1 MNQTQTLLSEQFLS
15 GTLLSDNA
23 KLVFL
28 TGISLDQFY
37 KNDSHITDDISKLID
52 GLKEKLTQVEVSVLE
67 AIDEA
72 FQYAAMTNEETF
84 PKREPIMYYFGCC
97 DEQGTPEDS
106 ETIPQIEHI
115 CTDKQV
121 DKVTQSEPEKQS
133 TVKQVNLSVQ
143 KPNDNID
150 KLFDDMT
157 KSKDESN
164 SSKLTDEYIDNLFNI
179 ETVPKDNVPKETE
192 SQQSRWNKLFDD
204 I

>member
-15 GTLLSDNA
+15 GTFLSDEA

-28 TGISLDQFY
+28 AGISLDQFY
-37 KNDSHITDDISKLID
+37 DNNSHITDDLTDLIYKF
-52 GLKEKLTQVEVSVLE
+52 KENLNPVEVSVLRYVEE
-67 AIDEA
+67 AYSTAHSQD
-72 FQYAAMTNEETF
+72 EETF

-115 CTDKQV
+115 STDKQV
-121 DKVTQSEPEKQS
+121 DKVTQSEQEKQS
-133 TVKQVNLSVQ
+133 TEKQVNLSVQ

-179 ETVPKDNVPKETE
+179 ETVPKNDIPKETE

>member
-23 KLVFL
+23 KLAFITTIGL
-28 TGISLDQFY
+28 SEFY

-52 GLKEKLTQVEVSVLE
+52 GLKEKLTQVEVSVLD

-106 ETIPQIEHI
+106 ETIPQIEHTS
-115 CTDKQV
+115 TDKQV
-121 DKVTQSEPEKQS
+121 DKVSQSEPEKQS

-179 ETVPKDNVPKETE
+179 ETVPKDDIPKETE